1 MQATLTGRRAPVG
14 ESAHTTWTRRRYLDI
29 YIDMSPRRTTAAPHT
44 PLYVRLPAG
53 EARKLDRAAH
63 AVGAAKKDLVAG
75 LVARYVDPDTDD
87 GLAALRRLGADAPG
101 AQPRRVV
108 IEADDPQLVVGHHSF
123 RPAELPDVLTP
134 AQAAQLLQV
143 DEDAVLALAEEGRVP
158 GRRIGDEWRFARAA
172 LVEWLSDA
180 VQEG

>member
-1 MQATLTGRRAPVG
+1 MP
-14 ESAHTTWTRRRYLDI
+14 
-29 YIDMSPRRTTAAPHT
+29 PRRTTDSPHAA
-44 PLYVRLPAG
+44 LYVRLPAD

-63 AVGAAKKDLVAG
+63 AVGAPKKDLVAG
-75 LVARYVDPDTDD
+75 LVARYVDPDTKH
-87 GLAALRRLGADAPG
+87 GLAELRRLGAEAPG
-101 AQPRRVV
+101 ALPRRVV

-123 RPAELPDVLTP
+123 RPADIPDVLTP

-172 LVEWLSDA
+172 LVEWLSGGPEA
-180 VQEG
+180 V